1 VLFDSHDWERKVGDV
16 RSAREDIMGQC
27 AWVVC
32 EMSVGEGFMTRR
44 AVALEVICVAQGH
57 VAGELFIY
65 VWV

>member
-1 VLFDSHDWERKVGDV
+1 MLFNSHDWDRRAGDV

-27 AWVVC
+27 VWVVC
-32 EMSVGEGFMTRR
+32 KMGVSEGFMTRR
-44 AVALEVICVAQGH
+44 AVTLELVCAAQSH